1 MCIADRQLDPKTRR
15 RMIIGNLSL
24 ILGILLWN
32 SVRWNWIHPS
42 SQIERN
48 YLDGVC
54 GLLLGISIGINL
66 FVLRHC
72 SRCGQKENEQSI

>member
-15 RMIIGNLSL
+15 LMVIANLSF
-24 ILGILLWN
+24 ILAILLRN
-32 SVRWNWIHPS
+32 SERWHWFHPS